1 MPPHEYP
8 ITLSRPELLEP
19 EIVEMVFAVA
29 QEQSIV
35 CLSDIKRE
43 TGLKYDVIRAALH
56 FLEARNLITVMK
68 EEAKRL
74 GIQEQQTP
82 VQVTH
87 DARRIS
93 LEEVNRMVS
102 ERFEQEEKLLETNC
116 GELAQILT

>member
-1 MPPHEYP
+1 
-8 ITLSRPELLEP
+8 
-19 EIVEMVFAVA
+19 MVFAVA